1 MLLVHCNLHGRL
13 LLPDLALELNN
24 LRKARSATTN
34 VGSIEA
40 GCKIIADAESLIK
53 KCASVLHSETI
64 SNSSKETL
72 LQSKVIPYLLT
83 PIFNKRLS
91 KIIKNFQ
98 TSETEKINVLDK
110 ITPKFIRELST
121 LGVDLISKALESDLN
136 PKVQEIYKNIKQ
148 KKRVISR
155 CYIKNIHDI
164 ITSDKVKPLL
174 NHDLV
179 QFLKNP
185 DNQKGLV

>member
-1 MLLVHCNLHGRL
+1 MQDDSRC
-13 LLPDLALELNN
+13 
-24 LRKARSATTN
+24 
-34 VGSIEA
+34 SIA
-40 GCKIIADAESLIK
+40 YK

-83 PIFNKRLS
+83 PILNKRLS
-91 KIIKNFQ
+91 KITKNFQ

-110 ITPKFIRELST
+110 ISPKFIRELST

-148 KKRVISR
+148 KNASSQGAILKIYMTFKAQKIAKPELIANTVALLVNSSEKLIESTPSA
-155 CYIKNIHDI
+155 IKAYSQLKANQRWTKIN
-164 ITSDKVKPLL
+164 L
-174 NHDLV
+174 NMEGLDTEKAKN
-179 QFLKNP
+179 LK
-185 DNQKGLV
+185 